1 MSLFDIL
8 LIGHFVGDF
17 LFQTNW
23 MAVNKEKKWVPL
35 LTHCTVYTVIVTLFG
50 LMADGISFWGIA
62 VIFIGHVILDR
73 KTFVSFWV
81 RYIQTARGP
90 EAGWLSVLADQ
101 IFHILLLALAI
112 YLTDSGGI

>member
-8 LIGHFVGDF
+8 LVGHFVGDF

-23 MAVNKEKKWVPL
+23 MAVNKSKKWSPL
-35 LTHCTVYTVIVTLFG
+35 FTHCVVYTAVVALFG
-50 LMADGISFWGIA
+50 LMGGGLSPVGIA
-62 VIFIGHVILDR
+62 VIFVGHVILDR

-81 RYIQTARGP
+81 RYIQTARGSD
-90 EAGWLSVLADQ
+90 AVWLEIVADQ

-112 YLTDSGGI
+112 YLTAPGGL